1 MLSGYSP
8 SGVFMSASST
18 DGLLSAVS
26 NDLAAAVDTVGRSV
40 VAIHARRRIPASGIV
55 WQPGVIVAAHH
66 TIHRDDDITVALH
79 DGSSVSAT
87 LAGRDPSTDLAVLRL
102 ADGAAAQPIAPA
114 AEPPRV
120 GQLVLALGRPG
131 GSVTASLGIISAVG
145 GEWRTWQGGT
155 IDRFVRLDLAVYDG
169 FSGGAL
175 VDAGGR
181 VLGLNTSGL
190 ARATAVTVPASTV
203 SRVMAQ
209 LLARGH
215 VARGWLGIASQPVRL
230 PPALQRSLAS
240 DADVGL
246 VVVNVEPDSPADR
259 GGVLIGDILV
269 ALDSHPVRDPGDVL
283 AALGGERIGQVVSL
297 RLVRGGRAETAS
309 VTVGE
314 RPRAP
319 R

>member
-1 MLSGYSP
+1 
-8 SGVFMSASST
+8 MSASST

-40 VAIHARRRIPASGIV
+40 VAIHARRRIPASGVI
-55 WQPGVIVAAHH
+55 WQPGVVVAAHH
-66 TIHRDDDITVALH
+66 TIQRDDDITVGLH
-79 DGSSVSAT
+79 DGTTVPAT

-102 ADGAAAQPIAPA
+102 ADGASAPPVAPA
-114 AEPPRV
+114 TDAPRV

-131 GSVTASLGIISAVG
+131 GSVTASLGIVSAVG

-155 IDRFVRLDLAVYDG
+155 IDRFVRLDVAVYDG
-169 FSGGAL
+169 FSGGPL
-175 VDAGGR
+175 VDAAGR
-181 VLGLNTSGL
+181 VIGVNTSGL

-203 SRVMAQ
+203 ERVAGQ

-215 VARGWLGIASQPVRL
+215 VARGWLGIATQPVRL
-230 PPALQRSLAS
+230 PPALRRSVESEA
-240 DADVGL
+240 DAGL

-259 GGVLIGDILV
+259 GGVQIGDILL
-269 ALDSHPVRDPGDVL
+269 ALEGKAVSDPGDVL
-283 AALGGERIGQVVSL
+283 AALGGDRIGKAIGL
-297 RLVRGGRAETAS
+297 RVARGGRAETLS

-314 RPRAP
+314 RPHAR